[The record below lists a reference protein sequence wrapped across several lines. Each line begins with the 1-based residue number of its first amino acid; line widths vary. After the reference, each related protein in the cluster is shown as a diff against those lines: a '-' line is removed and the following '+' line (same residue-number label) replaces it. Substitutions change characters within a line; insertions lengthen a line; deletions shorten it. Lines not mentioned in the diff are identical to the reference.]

1 MCNQNPLD
9 VAIEYGEHPYF
20 SGKHMS
26 KHEKKCAL
34 RAKKEARA
42 YNFFEKHVVM
52 RSTLETIDLFFS
64 VFVVIATIVLFVTML
79 FNFTIYVNH
88 PTLVVSLVVFS
99 ALFIGL
105 LIRMD
110 LRLHGNEKSQAQ
122 KNRNGGFYFE

>member
-20 SGKHMS
+20 SEKHMS
-26 KHEKKCAL
+26 KREKKRAL

-52 RSTLETIDLFFS
+52 RSTLETIDLFFRLL
-64 VFVVIATIVLFVTML
+64 LFVTML
-79 FNFTIYVNH
+79 FYFTIFVDH
-88 PTLVVSLVVFS
+88 PALVVSLVVFS

-110 LRLHGNEKSQAQ
+110 LRLHCNEKS
-122 KNRNGGFYFE
+122 NPHD

>member
-20 SGKHMS
+20 SEKHMS
-26 KHEKKCAL
+26 KREKKRVL
-34 RAKKEARA
+34 RAKKEVRA
-42 YNFFEKHVVM
+42 YNFFEKHIVM

-64 VFVVIATIVLFVTML
+64 AFVVIATIVLFFTTV
-79 FNFTIYVNH
+79 FNFTIFVDH
-88 PTLVVSLVVFS
+88 PALIVSLVVFS

-110 LRLHGNEKSQAQ
+110 LRLYGNEK
-122 KNRNGGFYFE
+122 NNPHD

>member
-1 MCNQNPLD
+1 
-9 VAIEYGEHPYF
+9 
-20 SGKHMS
+20 MS

-64 VFVVIATIVLFVTML
+64 VFVVIATTVLFVTML
-79 FNFTIYVNH
+79 FNFTIYVDH

-110 LRLHGNEKSQAQ
+110 LRLHGNEKSQAP

>member
-20 SGKHMS
+20 SEKHMS
-26 KHEKKCAL
+26 KREKKRAL

-64 VFVVIATIVLFVTML
+64 AFIVIATIVLFVTINTFAL
-79 FNFTIYVNH
+79 IYKTKSTSCIKPCKIAFTLTNAFPI
-88 PTLVVSLVVFS
+88 F
-99 ALFIGL
+99 
-105 LIRMD
+105 R
-110 LRLHGNEKSQAQ
+110 
-122 KNRNGGFYFE
+122 

>member
-1 MCNQNPLD
+1 
-9 VAIEYGEHPYF
+9 
-20 SGKHMS
+20 MS
-26 KHEKKCAL
+26 KREKKRAL

-64 VFVVIATIVLFVTML
+64 AFIVIATIVLFVTML
-79 FNFTIYVNH
+79 FYFTIFVDH
-88 PTLVVSLVVFS
+88 PALVVSLVVFS

-110 LRLHGNEKSQAQ
+110 LRLYGNEKS
-122 KNRNGGFYFE
+122 NPHD

>member
-20 SGKHMS
+20 SEKHMS
-26 KHEKKCAL
+26 KREKKRVL
-34 RAKKEARA
+34 RAKKRVLRAKKQVRA
-42 YNFFEKHVVM
+42 YNFFEKHIVM

-64 VFVVIATIVLFVTML
+64 AFVVIATIVLLFTTV
-79 FNFTIYVNH
+79 FNFTIFVDH
-88 PTLVVSLVVFS
+88 PALIVSLVVFS

-110 LRLHGNEKSQAQ
+110 LRLYGNEKS
-122 KNRNGGFYFE
+122 NPHD

>member
-79 FNFTIYVNH
+79 FNFTIYVDH
-88 PTLVVSLVVFS
+88 PPPCCFTCCLFSTIHWSVDSYGFTL
-99 ALFIGL
+99 AW
-105 LIRMD
+105 
-110 LRLHGNEKSQAQ
+110 
-122 KNRNGGFYFE
+122 

>member
-20 SGKHMS
+20 SEKHMS
-26 KHEKKCAL
+26 KREKKRVL
-34 RAKKEARA
+34 RAKKRVLRAKKQVRA
-42 YNFFEKHVVM
+42 YNFFEKHIVM

-64 VFVVIATIVLFVTML
+64 AFVVIATIVLFFTTV
-79 FNFTIYVNH
+79 FNFTIFVDH
-88 PTLVVSLVVFS
+88 PALIVSLVVFS

-110 LRLHGNEKSQAQ
+110 LRLYGNEKS
-122 KNRNGGFYFE
+122 NPHD